1 MRCDPPPRRIQCASP
16 AHSMR
21 KQWETPKRPTQ
32 PHAAQQLDL
41 YSPLSRP
48 APCVATLVYSRF
60 SGLLTPLA
68 PRSVPRRQV
77 LPVQTLH
84 DLDLRAQ
91 PLPGSLG
98 QRHDAILV
106 PLGLAHAQLAARHV
120 DVFHTQPA
128 TLHDAQPRSVHQP
141 GHQGVRGELADL
153 VEEFHME
160 ASRKGCPAK
169 RALVSASQEYAASPT
184 TRLASAG

>member
-1 MRCDPPPRRIQCASP
+1 MTWTRNAPRASLP
-16 AHSMR
+16 R
-21 KQWETPKRPTQ
+21 
-32 PHAAQQLDL
+32 
-41 YSPLSRP
+41 PLSRP

-68 PRSVPRRQV
+68 PRSVPRREV
-77 LPVQTLH
+77 LPVQTRH

-106 PLGLAHAQLAARHV
+106 PLTLAHAQLAARHV

-128 TLHDAQPRSVHQP
+128 TLHDAGPHPYISRAIKAYGASWRTWSRS
-141 GHQGVRGELADL
+141 
-153 VEEFHME
+153 FME

-169 RALVSASQEYAASPT
+169 RALVSASQDQLEKGD
-184 TRLASAG
+184 L